1 MRSIP
6 RLVIAGG
13 GSGVG
18 KTTIVALLAL
28 AFRARGLRV
37 QCFKCGPDYLDPTW
51 HKRASGREPQNL
63 DSWMM
68 GRDAVLQTFAFAT
81 ADADIALIEGVMGL
95 FDGAEA
101 SSDVGSTA
109 EISRILQAPVVCA
122 LDAKGVARTILPL
135 YLGLKHF
142 DPAVNTVGLLAN
154 RVGSKG
160 HLDLLKKACGD
171 ELLGGLPKDPRLAI
185 PERHLGLHAALADAF
200 EDERIQL
207 WTSLAQEWLDLD
219 KLWERAC
226 AAPSLELASSSRVED
241 VARRCRIAVAYDEA
255 FHFYYSHN
263 LQLLQKAGAE
273 IVYFSPLKDQA
284 LPADVQAVIIG
295 GGYPELHARDLS
307 EQQGMRESLQN
318 FAAGGGTIFAECGG
332 LMYLCRALQTRD
344 GVEYPML
351 NLLPA
356 KAVMQDKIQ
365 ALGYTEVEQDCDT
378 ILGPAGL
385 RFRAHQFR
393 YSYLELD
400 EKIPTVW
407 RLRGKR
413 QKTVIEEGY
422 AKGRILASYA
432 HGHWAS
438 NPSLA
443 QNFVEGL
450 LKKNGVGREVDTV
463 H

>member
-1 MRSIP
+1 MHSIP

-18 KTTIVALLAL
+18 KTTLVALLAL

-68 GRDAVLQTFAFAT
+68 GREAVLQTFVDAT
-81 ADADIALIEGVMGL
+81 VDADIALIEGVMGL
-95 FDGAEA
+95 FDGAEPTR
-101 SSDVGSTA
+101 DVGSTA

-135 YLGLKHF
+135 YLGLKQF
-142 DPAVNTVGLLAN
+142 DPEVKTVGLLAN

-160 HLDLLKKACGD
+160 HLDLLRKACGD
-171 ELLGGLPKDPRLAI
+171 ELLGGLPKDPSLAI
-185 PERHLGLHAALADAF
+185 PERHLGLHAALSDVF
-200 EDERIQL
+200 DEERIQV
-207 WTSLAQEWLDLD
+207 WTQLAQEWLDLD
-219 KLWERAC
+219 RLWEL
-226 AAPSLELASSSRVED
+226 AAVAPALDAEPTRVSLPKKK
-241 VARRCRIAVAYDEA
+241 RCRIAVAYDEA

-273 IVYFSPLKDQA
+273 LVYFSPLKDRE
-284 LPADVQAVIIG
+284 LPQNIQAVIIG
-295 GGYPELHARDLS
+295 GGYPEVHAAQLAEQGSMRD
-307 EQQGMRESLQN
+307 SLRL
-318 FAAGGGTIFAECGG
+318 FAEEGGTLFAECGG
-332 LMYLCRALQTRD
+332 LMYLCRSIQTLD
-344 GVEYPML
+344 GHEYPML
-351 NLLPA
+351 GLLPA
-356 KAVMQDKIQ
+356 RAIMQPKLQ
-365 ALGYTEVEQDCDT
+365 ALGYTEVEQDAPT

-393 YSYLELD
+393 YSLLEED
-400 EKIPTVW
+400 EKIPNVW

-413 QKTVIEEGY
+413 QGSVIQEGY
-422 AKGRILASYA
+422 ARGRILASYA

-438 NPSLA
+438 NPSIA
-443 QNFVEGL
+443 EHFVTNIEALWG
-450 LKKNGVGREVDTV
+450 DFSAI
-463 H
+463 

>member
-1 MRSIP
+1 MRAIP

-68 GRDAVLQTFAFAT
+68 GREAVLQTFVDAT
-81 ADADIALIEGVMGL
+81 VDADIALIEGVMGL
-95 FDGAEA
+95 FDGAEPTR
-101 SSDVGSTA
+101 DVGSTA

-122 LDAKGVARTILPL
+122 LDAKGVARTIFPL
-135 YLGLKHF
+135 YLGLKQF
-142 DPAVNTVGLLAN
+142 DPEVKTVGLLAN

-171 ELLGGLPKDPRLAI
+171 ELLGGLPKDPVLVI
-185 PERHLGLHAALADAF
+185 PERHLGLHAALADVF
-200 EDERIQL
+200 DEERVQA
-207 WTSLAQEWLDLD
+207 WTALAQEWLDLD
-219 KLWERAC
+219 KLWE
-226 AAPSLELASSSRVED
+226 LASRAPALEVQPSTAS
-241 VARRCRIAVAYDEA
+241 APMKKRCRIAVAFDEA

-263 LQLLQKAGAE
+263 LELLQKAGAE
-273 IVYFSPLKDQA
+273 LVYFSPLQDAK
-284 LPADVQAVIIG
+284 LPDDIQAVIIG
-295 GGYPELHARDLS
+295 GGYPELHARTLAEHHEMQD
-307 EQQGMRESLQN
+307 SLRR
-318 FAAGGGTIFAECGG
+318 FAADGGTIFAECGG
-332 LMYLCRALQTRD
+332 LMYLCRSIQTLD
-344 GVEYPML
+344 GTEYPML
-351 NLLPA
+351 GLLPA
-356 KAVMQDKIQ
+356 KAVMQEKLQ
-365 ALGYTEVEQDCDT
+365 ALGYTEVEQEKAT

-393 YSYLELD
+393 YSILE
-400 EKIPTVW
+400 EAENIPKVW

-413 QKTVIEEGY
+413 SSTVIQEGY
-422 AKGRILASYA
+422 VKGLVLASYA

-438 NPSLA
+438 NPSIA
-443 QNFVEGL
+443 ENFVNALHAGL
-450 LKKNGVGREVDTV
+450 GA
-463 H
+463 

>member
-1 MRSIP
+1 MHSIP

-51 HKRASGREPQNL
+51 HKRTSGREPQNL

-68 GRDAVLQTFAFAT
+68 GREAVLQTFVDAT
-81 ADADIALIEGVMGL
+81 GDADIALIEGVMGL
-95 FDGAEA
+95 FDGAEPTR
-101 SSDVGSTA
+101 DTGSTA
-109 EISRILQAPVVCA
+109 EISRILQAPVICA

-135 YLGLKHF
+135 YLGLKQF
-142 DPAVNTVGLLAN
+142 DSEVKTVGLLAN

-160 HLDLLKKACGD
+160 HLELLKKACGD
-171 ELLGGLPKDPRLAI
+171 ELLGGLPKDPALSI
-185 PERHLGLHAALADAF
+185 PERHLGLHAALADVF
-200 EDERIQL
+200 DDERIKV
-207 WTSLAQEWLDLD
+207 WTALAQEWLDLD
-219 KLWERAC
+219 KLWELAS
-226 AAPSLELASSSRVED
+226 AAPPLNVMPTAAPLPTEIS
-241 VARRCRIAVAYDEA
+241 CRIAVAYDEA

-273 IVYFSPLKDQA
+273 LVYFSPLKDAA
-284 LPADVQAVIIG
+284 LPPNVQAVIIG
-295 GGYPELHARDLS
+295 GGYPELHAKALAEQKTMRD
-307 EQQGMRESLQN
+307 SLRR
-318 FAAGGGTIFAECGG
+318 FVADGGTIFAECGG
-332 LMYLCRALQTRD
+332 LMYLCRSLQTLD
-344 GVEYPML
+344 GGEYPML
-351 NLLPA
+351 DLLPA
-356 KAVMQDKIQ
+356 KVVMQDKLQ
-365 ALGYTEVEQDCDT
+365 ALGYTEVEQDAPT

-393 YSYLELD
+393 YSFLQEV

-413 QKTVIEEGY
+413 QGAVVQEGY
-422 AKGRILASYA
+422 AEGRILASYA

-438 NPSLA
+438 NPSIA
-443 QNFVEGL
+443 ENFVKSL
-450 LKKNGVGREVDTV
+450 S
-463 H
+463 

>member
-28 AFRARGLRV
+28 AFRARGLSV

-68 GRDAVLQTFAFAT
+68 GRDAVLQTFALAT

-95 FDGAEA
+95 FDGAEPTR
-101 SSDVGSTA
+101 DVGSTA
-109 EISRILQAPVVCA
+109 EISRILQAPVICA

-135 YLGLKHF
+135 YLGLKNF
-142 DPAVNTVGLLAN
+142 DPAVKTVGLLAN
-154 RVGSKG
+154 RVGSKS

-171 ELLGGLPKDPRLAI
+171 ELLGGLPKDPALAI
-185 PERHLGLHAALADAF
+185 PERHLGLHAALADGF
-200 EDERIQL
+200 DTERVKV
-207 WTSLAQEWLDLD
+207 WTELAQEWFDLE
-219 KLWERAC
+219 KIWA
-226 AAPSLELASSSRVED
+226 LASEAPPLPVQPTAASVPSQKS
-241 VARRCRIAVAYDEA
+241 CRIAVAYDEA

-263 LQLLQKAGAE
+263 LELLQKAGAE
-273 IVYFSPLKDQA
+273 LVYFSPLKDA
-284 LPADVQAVIIG
+284 RLPTDVQAVIIG
-295 GGYPELHARDLS
+295 GGYPELHAEALS
-307 EQQGMRESLQN
+307 DHYEMQESLRR
-318 FAAGGGTIFAECGG
+318 FAAEGGTIFAECGG
-332 LMYLCRALQTRD
+332 LMYLCRSIQTLE
-344 GVEYPML
+344 GKKYPML
-351 NLLPA
+351 GLLPA
-356 KAVMQDKIQ
+356 KAVMQPKLQ
-365 ALGYTEVEQDCDT
+365 ALGYTEVEQESAT

-393 YSYLELD
+393 YSILQED
-400 EKIPTVW
+400 EDISKVW

-413 QKTVIEEGY
+413 SSAVIQEGY
-422 AKGRILASYA
+422 VNGRILASYA

-438 NPSLA
+438 NPSIA
-443 QNFVEGL
+443 ENFVRAL
-450 LKKNGVGREVDTV
+450 Q
-463 H
+463 

>member
-1 MRSIP
+1 MHSIP

-68 GRDAVLQTFAFAT
+68 GREAVLQTFVDAT
-81 ADADIALIEGVMGL
+81 VDADIALIEGVMGL
-95 FDGAEA
+95 FDGAEPTR
-101 SSDVGSTA
+101 DTGSTA
-109 EISRILQAPVVCA
+109 EISRILQAPVICA

-142 DPAVNTVGLLAN
+142 DSEVKTVGLLAN

-160 HLDLLKKACGD
+160 HLELLKKACGD
-171 ELLGGLPKDPRLAI
+171 ELLGGLPKDTALSI
-185 PERHLGLHAALADAF
+185 PERHLGLHAALADVID
-200 EDERIQL
+200 DERVKV
-207 WTSLAQEWLDLD
+207 WTALAQEWLDLD
-219 KLWERAC
+219 KLWELAS
-226 AAPSLELASSSRVED
+226 AAPPLNAMPT
-241 VARRCRIAVAYDEA
+241 VAPLPTEISCRIAVAYDEA

-273 IVYFSPLKDQA
+273 LVYFSPLKDA
-284 LPADVQAVIIG
+284 AFPPNVQAVIIG
-295 GGYPELHARDLS
+295 GGYPELHARALA
-307 EQQGMRESLQN
+307 EQKTMRDSLRR
-318 FAAGGGTIFAECGG
+318 FAADGGTIFAECGG
-332 LMYLCRALQTRD
+332 LMYLCRSLQTLD
-344 GVEYPML
+344 GDEYPML
-351 NLLPA
+351 DLLPA
-356 KAVMQDKIQ
+356 KVVMQEKLQ
-365 ALGYTEVEQDCDT
+365 ALGYTEVEQDAPT

-393 YSYLELD
+393 YSFLQEV

-413 QKTVIEEGY
+413 QGTVVQEGY
-422 AKGRILASYA
+422 AEGRILASYA

-438 NPSLA
+438 NPSIA
-443 QNFVEGL
+443 ENFVKSL
-450 LKKNGVGREVDTV
+450 L
-463 H
+463 

>member
-1 MRSIP
+1 MHSIP

-18 KTTIVALLAL
+18 KTTLVALLAL

-68 GRDAVLQTFAFAT
+68 GREAVLQTFVDAT
-81 ADADIALIEGVMGL
+81 VDADIALIEGVMGL
-95 FDGAEA
+95 FDGAEPTR
-101 SSDVGSTA
+101 DVGSTA
-109 EISRILQAPVVCA
+109 EISRILKAPVVCA

-135 YLGLKHF
+135 YLGLKQF
-142 DPAVNTVGLLAN
+142 DPDVKTVGLLAN

-171 ELLGGLPKDPRLAI
+171 ELLGGLPKDPALAI
-185 PERHLGLHAALADAF
+185 PERHLGLHAALSDVF
-200 EDERIQL
+200 DEARIQI
-207 WTSLAQEWLDLD
+207 WTDLAQEWLDLD
-219 KLWERAC
+219 KLWELAA
-226 AAPSLELASSSRVED
+226 AAPALDVKPTSVSRPEQT
-241 VARRCRIAVAYDEA
+241 RCRIAIAYDEA

-273 IVYFSPLKDQA
+273 LVYFSPLNDRE
-284 LPADVQAVIIG
+284 LPPNIQAVIIG
-295 GGYPELHARDLS
+295 GGYPELHAAQLS
-307 EQQGMRESLQN
+307 EQTGMRDSLRD
-318 FAAGGGTIFAECGG
+318 FVEKGGTLFAECGG
-332 LMYLCRALQTRD
+332 LMYLTRSIRTLEGD
-344 GVEYPML
+344 EYPML
-351 NLLPA
+351 GLLPA
-356 KAVMQDKIQ
+356 RAIMQPKLQ
-365 ALGYTEVEQDCDT
+365 ALGYTEVEQDAAT

-393 YSYLELD
+393 YSLLEED
-400 EKIPTVW
+400 EKISNVW

-413 QKTVIEEGY
+413 QGTVIQEGY
-422 AKGRILASYA
+422 ARGRILASYA

-438 NPSLA
+438 NPSIA
-443 QNFVEGL
+443 EHFVTNITARFSAPPSGY
-450 LKKNGVGREVDTV
+450 
-463 H
+463 

>member
-1 MRSIP
+1 MHSIP

-18 KTTIVALLAL
+18 KTTLVALLAL

-68 GRDAVLQTFAFAT
+68 GREAVLQTFVDAT
-81 ADADIALIEGVMGL
+81 VDVDIALIEGVMGL
-95 FDGAEA
+95 YDGAEPTR
-101 SSDVGSTA
+101 DVGSTA
-109 EISRILQAPVVCA
+109 EISRILKAPVVCA

-135 YLGLKHF
+135 YLGLKQF
-142 DPAVNTVGLLAN
+142 DPEVNTVGLLAN

-171 ELLGGLPKDPRLAI
+171 ELLGGLPKDPALAI
-185 PERHLGLHAALADAF
+185 PERHLGLHAALSDVF
-200 EDERIQL
+200 DEERIRV
-207 WTSLAQEWLDLD
+207 WTDLAREWLDLD
-219 KLWERAC
+219 RLWDLAA
-226 AAPSLELASSSRVED
+226 AAPALDVKPTRVSLPEKT
-241 VARRCRIAVAYDEA
+241 RCRIAVAYDEA

-273 IVYFSPLKDQA
+273 LVYFSPLKDPE
-284 LPADVQAVIIG
+284 LPPHIQAVIIG
-295 GGYPELHARDLS
+295 GGYPELHAAQLAGQDS
-307 EQQGMRESLQN
+307 MRNSLRQ
-318 FAAGGGTIFAECGG
+318 FVEKGGTLFAECGG
-332 LMYLCRALQTRD
+332 LMYLCRSIQTLD
-344 GVEYPML
+344 GYDHPML
-351 NLLPA
+351 GLLPA
-356 KAVMQDKIQ
+356 RAIMQPKLQ
-365 ALGYTEVEQDCDT
+365 ALGYTEVEQDAAT

-393 YSYLELD
+393 YSLLEED
-400 EKIPTVW
+400 EKIPTLW

-413 QKTVIEEGY
+413 QGTVIQEGY
-422 AKGRILASYA
+422 ARGRILASYA

-438 NPSLA
+438 NPSIA
-443 QNFVEGL
+443 EHFVA
-450 LKKNGVGREVDTV
+450 NVTA
-463 H
+463 HQSSIS

>member
-1 MRSIP
+1 MHSIP

-68 GRDAVLQTFAFAT
+68 GREAVLQTFVDAT
-81 ADADIALIEGVMGL
+81 VDADIALIEGVMGL
-95 FDGAEA
+95 FDGAEPTR
-101 SSDVGSTA
+101 DTGSTA
-109 EISRILQAPVVCA
+109 EISRILQAPVICA

-142 DPAVNTVGLLAN
+142 DSEVKTVGLLAN

-160 HLDLLKKACGD
+160 HLELLKKACGD
-171 ELLGGLPKDPRLAI
+171 ELLGGLPKDTALSI
-185 PERHLGLHAALADAF
+185 PERHLGLHAALADVID
-200 EDERIQL
+200 DERVKV
-207 WTSLAQEWLDLD
+207 WTALAQEWLDLD
-219 KLWERAC
+219 KLWELAS
-226 AAPSLELASSSRVED
+226 AAPPLNAMPT
-241 VARRCRIAVAYDEA
+241 VAPLPTEISCRIAVAYDEA

-273 IVYFSPLKDQA
+273 LVYFSPLKDAA
-284 LPADVQAVIIG
+284 LPPNVQAVIIG
-295 GGYPELHARDLS
+295 GGYPELHARALA
-307 EQQGMRESLQN
+307 EQKTMRDSLRR
-318 FAAGGGTIFAECGG
+318 FAADGGTIFAECGG
-332 LMYLCRALQTRD
+332 LMYLCRSLQTLD
-344 GVEYPML
+344 GDEYPML
-351 NLLPA
+351 DLLPA
-356 KAVMQDKIQ
+356 KVVMQEKLQ
-365 ALGYTEVEQDCDT
+365 ALGYTEVEQDAPT

-393 YSYLELD
+393 YSFLQEV

-413 QKTVIEEGY
+413 QGTVVQEGY
-422 AKGRILASYA
+422 AEGRILASYA

-438 NPSLA
+438 NPSIA
-443 QNFVEGL
+443 ENFVKSL
-450 LKKNGVGREVDTV
+450 L
-463 H
+463 